1 MNEIPTSDLAGTQA
15 KITLTL
21 DCSNDCRFC
30 YNRFNRSRGGDATIP
45 RERAFELVDEAAR
58 AGADTLNLIGGE
70 VTILPYFL
78 ELVAF
83 GRQRFRSVS
92 INTNGRRFGEPGF
105 ARAAVQAGL
114 THVDVSLH
122 GSTAAVHEGLTQA
135 EGSYAECVAGLAELV
150 ALVREGADVRVAVTT
165 LVVPENLDDLLS
177 LADLLADLGVSSWR
191 VKYAHGVLGCAP
203 EASDAPIPA
212 YAEALPILRQ
222 VLSRHPGQLNT
233 RLHDVPL
240 CLLGEHMLRST
251 DSDDHQVALY
261 KESGLQETVRVAG
274 HWGETSPRCSPCAA
288 RASCCK
294 LSPAY
299 VVQHGDA
306 ELVPFDTAALAAAF
320 QRARIAEAWALEQ
333 ARAVVAPPSHGERPQ
348 AELMRRLEQA
358 ATAGAWH
365 DVRRLAAQVAA
376 NHPEHAAVVVL
387 QRRAERALLNLHAEL
402 LAAEG
407 HPDEARLLTQLIAR
421 RYADLDR
428 APVSPASRVGAGAAR
443 DDERSRA

>member
-1 MNEIPTSDLAGTQA
+1 MNDFPTSDLAGTQA

-83 GRQRFRSVS
+83 GRQRFGSVS
-92 INTNGRRFGEPGF
+92 INTNGRRFGEPQF

-122 GSTAAVHEGLTQA
+122 GSTAAVHEALTQA
-135 EGSYAECVAGLAELV
+135 AGSYAECVAGLRELV
-150 ALVREGADVRVAVTT
+150 ALVREGAAPRQGSGQALRVAVTT
-165 LVVPENLDDLLS
+165 LVVPENLHDLVA
-177 LADLLADLGVSSWR
+177 LADLLASLGVSSWR
-191 VKYAHGVLGCAP
+191 VKYAHGVLGCTP
-203 EASDAPIPA
+203 EASDAPIPT
-212 YAEALPILRQ
+212 YTEAGPILRQ

-240 CLLGEHMLRST
+240 CLLGDRMLRST

-261 KESGLQETVRVAG
+261 KEGGLQETVRVAG
-274 HWGETSPRCSPCAA
+274 HWGETSPRCAPCAA

-306 ELVPFDTAALAAAF
+306 ELAPFDEAGLAAALA
-320 QRARIAEAWALEQ
+320 RARETEARLQDATRAAL
-333 ARAVVAPPSHGERPQ
+333 ATPSRVERPQ
-348 AELMRRLEQA
+348 AELMQRLEQA
-358 ATAGAWH
+358 ATVGAWA
-365 DVRRLAAQVAA
+365 DVRRLAAQVAPD
-376 NHPEHAAVVVL
+376 HPERDAAARL
-387 QRRAERALLNLHAEL
+387 QRRAERALLNQKAER

-407 HPDEARLLTQLIAR
+407 RADEARLLVQLIAK

-428 APVSPASRVGAGAAR
+428 
-443 DDERSRA
+443 DDARSRA